1 MPARKPSDT
10 QYDWLPN
17 GEVVVTKTLHLS
29 FKWNDTLPELN
40 SMNKCLELKSIF
52 QSGLSR
58 IRNNSFPKYK
68 TKRAGDNFTRC
79 RKCDKLKS
87 LRASSTR
94 GSHAKDLWDFKSKEH
109 ITVQR
114 AHRELYYANRN
125 LFINEPKKVLTIIF
139 SFSLQN
145 IKEWNPS
152 WGCQYQWQAW
162 LLMDMVIFG
171 MYTTF

>member
-1 MPARKPSDT
+1 MPHRST
-10 QYDWLPN
+10 TLPN
-17 GEVVVTKTLHLS
+17 GKVVVTKTLHLS